1 MSQIPPLRM
10 FLSQQVTFQ
19 TPVYIAQVG
28 YYSSSLHIWEFI
40 ISSLLEII
48 FTKKYR
54 HYTHTYKYT
63 HLNLSF
69 KPNWMMKER
78 KLVVSFFFFFNV
90 VPWFNRILT
99 HAQNVFLGSLNSWN
113 LTHFPL
119 CIHRSKKDI
128 FPQHLRSLE
137 PQWDKWHE
145 LRLEAEQIRVV
156 FNDLREGWWP

>member
-1 MSQIPPLRM
+1 MKKFRKHFFRLKCFSLPLSHTHTHTHTHTMSQIPPLRM

-48 FTKKYR
+48 FTKECR

-69 KPNWMMKER
+69 KPN
-78 KLVVSFFFFFNV
+78 
-90 VPWFNRILT
+90 
-99 HAQNVFLGSLNSWN
+99 
-113 LTHFPL
+113 
-119 CIHRSKKDI
+119 
-128 FPQHLRSLE
+128 
-137 PQWDKWHE
+137 
-145 LRLEAEQIRVV
+145 
-156 FNDLREGWWP
+156 